1 MLQNRMMLSQK
12 YLLHILTEVPLPAV
26 GKFKNLPQN
35 LEADIDAAFVKVK
48 AFMAAI
54 VGFACSAIPPG
65 IWN

>member
-1 MLQNRMMLSQK
+1 MILGQK
-12 YLLHILTEVPLPAV
+12 YLLHILAEVPLPAV

-54 VGFACSAIPPG
+54 AGFA
-65 IWN
+65 